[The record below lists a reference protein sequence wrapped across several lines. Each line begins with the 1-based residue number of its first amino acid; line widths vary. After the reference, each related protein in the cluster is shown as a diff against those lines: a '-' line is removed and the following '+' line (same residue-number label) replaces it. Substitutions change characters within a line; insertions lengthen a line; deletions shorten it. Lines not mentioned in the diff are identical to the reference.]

1 MSALE
6 SGALFRIRR
15 VCYPSQLLDLP
26 TPGEQRDVEPNFQA
40 LRKEFPVLERKTY
53 LNSGS
58 YGALA
63 NDVKRAFEAYL
74 EERLLTGA
82 NWDAWAT
89 KNEAVRALTATLL
102 HAAPG
107 EIAVT
112 ASVSAGL
119 NSLAS
124 AVDFSGPRN
133 KVVIS
138 DFEFPTNAQIWHAQ
152 EPRGARVV
160 HVPPAPD
167 GYIPLESFAAAID
180 EQTQLVAITHVCYRN
195 GAKLDIPGIVRLAHA
210 KGAKVLLDCYQSVG
224 SLDIDVKA
232 LDVDFAAGGMLKYL
246 LGTAGI
252 GFLYARETFIESL
265 VPTNSGWFAQADIA
279 AMDITANRP
288 ASNARRFEAGTP
300 AVVNCYAAEAGLKF
314 LLAVGT
320 PAIEKRNYA
329 LTRRCMQRLEEIGWP
344 SITPTQDERR
354 GATIA
359 VPSRDCGGLSA
370 QLMKRDIVTSPRDGN
385 VRASF
390 HFYNDED
397 DVESFIAAMKDLRGS
412 FGVR

>member
-1 MSALE
+1 ME
-6 SGALFRIRR
+6 H
-15 VCYPSQLLDLP
+15 
-26 TPGEQRDVEPNFQA
+26 NFEA
-40 LRKEFPVLERKTY
+40 LRKEFPVLQRKTY

-58 YGALA
+58 YCALA
-63 NDVKRAFEAYL
+63 NEVRAAFDAYM
-74 EERLLTGA
+74 EDRLLVGA
-82 NWDAWAT
+82 NWDVWVT
-89 KNEAVRALTATLL
+89 KNESVRNLTATLL
-102 HAAPG
+102 NASPD

-119 NSLAS
+119 NALAS
-124 AVDFSGPRN
+124 ALQFTGARN

-160 HVPPAPD
+160 HVPRAAD
-167 GYIPLESFAAAID
+167 GYIPAESFEKAID
-180 EQTQLVAITHVCYRN
+180 EQTQLVAITHVCFRN
-195 GAKLDIPGIVRLAHA
+195 GAKLDIPGIVRIARA

-252 GFLYARETFIESL
+252 GFLYAKESCVRSL
-265 VPTNSGWFAQADIA
+265 VPTNSGWFAQANIA

-288 ASNARRFEAGTP
+288 APNARRFEAGTP
-300 AVVNCYAAEAGLKF
+300 PVVNCYAAEAGLKM
-314 LLAVGT
+314 LLRVGT
-320 PAIEKRNYA
+320 AAIEKRNYA

-344 SITPTQDERR
+344 SITPVQDARR
-354 GATIA
+354 GATVA
-359 VPSRDCGGLSA
+359 VPSRDSARLSA
-370 QLMKRDIVTSPRDGN
+370 ELMKLDIVTSHRDDN

-390 HFYNDED
+390 HFYNNDD
-397 DVESFIAAMKDLRGS
+397 DVESFIAAMQELRSG
-412 FGVR
+412 FGPR